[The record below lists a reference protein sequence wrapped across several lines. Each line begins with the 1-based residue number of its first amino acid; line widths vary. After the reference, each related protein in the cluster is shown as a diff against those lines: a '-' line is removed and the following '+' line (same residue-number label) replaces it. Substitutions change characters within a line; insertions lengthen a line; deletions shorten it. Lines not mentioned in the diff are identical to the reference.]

1 MKKNLFIVLCSLLL
15 CMAGCQKKTETTQS
29 NVETIHKTKVSC
41 QKLQPHHFQEIIHSQ
56 GTIQAI
62 KRASMSAKV
71 SGTLDIL
78 QIDDGD
84 FVKKGDV
91 LFQTDKTTLE
101 NKVMLAEQDLKVAE
115 DTKLTAEADLEI
127 AETQLSKARSDFQR
141 NKQLFDAKTISIDT
155 YESAQVA
162 MKNAYASK
170 RKCDALVRYNQT
182 KIKQTEVSLEI
193 AKKNLRDSIVLA
205 PFDAVVIAKYKEEKE
220 YVSAGTLIVSLE
232 NHEELEIS
240 TIISA
245 VYHDRISHDTPFEIY
260 FNNQHIC
267 QAKPRYIS
275 SSIQPASR
283 TFEIQANLPKNT
295 KIVSGTLCE
304 IDIILEEHDGMG
316 LPRNSVL
323 VRQGGKYVA
332 YEVVNGKA
340 KSVTV
345 EVGII
350 SGGFAE
356 IKNAKALKDKNFITA
371 GQYFIHDG
379 SPVEVVKGE

>member
-1 MKKNLFIVLCSLLL
+1 MKKYVFIVIFSLLL
-15 CMAGCQKKTETTQS
+15 CMVGCQKKTEVTQS
-29 NVETIHKTKVSC
+29 NVDTVHKTKVSC
-41 QKLQPHHFQEIIHSQ
+41 QKLQPYHFQEIIHSQ

-62 KRASMSAKV
+62 KRAVLSAKI

-78 QIDDGD
+78 RVDDGD
-84 FVKKGDV
+84 TVKKDDI
-91 LFQTDKTTLE
+91 LFQADKITLE
-101 NKVMLAEQDLKVAE
+101 NRVMLAEQDLRVAE
-115 DTKLTAEADLEI
+115 DTKLTADSDLEI
-127 AETQLSKARSDFQR
+127 AETQLSKARSDWER
-141 NKQLFDAKTISIDT
+141 NKKLFDAKTISIDT
-155 YESAQVA
+155 YEVAQVA
-162 MKNAYASK
+162 LKNAHASK
-170 RKCDALVRYNQT
+170 RKFDALVRYNQT
-182 KIKQTEVSLEI
+182 KVKQAEVALEI
-193 AKKNLRDSIVLA
+193 AKKNLADSIVKA

-220 YVSAGTLIVSLE
+220 YVSAGTPIVSLE

-245 VYHDRISHDTPFEIY
+245 VYHHRISHNTPFEIY
-260 FNNQHIC
+260 FNNEHIC

-275 SSIQPASR
+275 SSIQSSSR

-316 LPRNSVL
+316 LPRNAVL

-332 YEVVNGKA
+332 YEAVNGKA
-340 KSVTV
+340 KAVTV
-345 EVGII
+345 EVGIM

-356 IKNAKALKDKNFITA
+356 IKNAEQLKDKNFIIS

-379 SPVEVVKGE
+379 SPIEIDKGE